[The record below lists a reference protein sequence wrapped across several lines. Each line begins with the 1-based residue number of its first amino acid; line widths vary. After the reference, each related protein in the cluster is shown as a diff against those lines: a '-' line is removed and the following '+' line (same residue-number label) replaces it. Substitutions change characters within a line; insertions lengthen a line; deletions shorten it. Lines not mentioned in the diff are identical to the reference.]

1 MENVINL
8 NVRLFASL
16 RDKFSKELLE
26 FSVPVDSSVSSFIR
40 LFNLKYSAICS
51 LDNSI
56 MIAVNEEYADS
67 SLVLQNGDE
76 VALIPPVSGG

>member
-16 RDKFSKELLE
+16 RDKFSKESLE
-26 FSVPVDSSVSSFIR
+26 FSVPVGSSVSSFLR

-51 LDNSI
+51 LDDSI

-67 SLVLQNGDE
+67 SLVLENGDE

>member
-16 RDKFSKELLE
+16 RDKFSKEALE
-26 FSVPVDSSVSSFIR
+26 FSVPVGSSVSSFLR
-40 LFNLKYSAICS
+40 LFNLEYSAICS
-51 LDNSI
+51 LDDSI

-67 SLVLQNGDE
+67 SLVLENGDE
-76 VALIPPVSGG
+76 IALIPPVSGG

>member
-16 RDKFSKELLE
+16 RDKFSKEALE
-26 FSVPVDSSVSSFIR
+26 FSVPVCSSVSSFLR
-40 LFNLKYSAICS
+40 LFNLEYSAICS
-51 LDNSI
+51 LDDSI

-67 SLVLQNGDE
+67 SLVLENGDE
-76 VALIPPVSGG
+76 IALIPPVSGG